1 MPRLQSNQMPSQMQ
15 AGGFKQQQLQFP
27 PAANPANVATRSFQQ
42 QIISQAQDPSKDPR
56 PVQNLQQASVA
67 QQPAANSTTTTR
79 A

>member
-27 PAANPANVATRSFQQ
+27 TAANAANVATRSFQQ
-42 QIISQAQDPSKDPR
+42 QIISQAQDPSQGPR